1 MPQIRKCTNG
11 DFEQVTSL
19 LVQVW
24 PKKVQNLS
32 KLRGVY
38 ERALGVTNQR
48 YICAFES
55 GSIVGFCSLS
65 IKNSLWEGATL
76 AAIDEFVVDEN
87 ANLQTVGTELLD
99 HMIDFARKAGC
110 SRLDFETAFHRTDD
124 QTFVERQ
131 GFEQRAYIYT
141 MKL

>member
-19 LVQVW
+19 LVQLW

-32 KLRGVY
+32 KLRGAY

-48 YICAFES
+48 YVCALEN
-55 GSIVGFCSLS
+55 GGIVGFCSLS
-65 IKNSLWEGATL
+65 IKNSLWEGGPLAT
-76 AAIDEFVVDEN
+76 IDEFVVDEN
-87 ANLQTVGTELLD
+87 ASLQTVGNELLD

-110 SRLDFETAFHRTDD
+110 MRLDFDMAFHRTDD
-124 QTFVERQ
+124 QAFVERQ
-131 GFEQRAYIYT
+131 GFEQRATIYT

>member
-19 LVQVW
+19 LVQLW
-24 PKKVQNLS
+24 PNKVQNLS

-48 YICAFES
+48 YVCALEN
-55 GSIVGFCSLS
+55 GGIVGFCSLS
-65 IKNSLWEGATL
+65 IKNSLWEGGQLAT
-76 AAIDEFVVDEN
+76 IDEFVVDEQ
-87 ANLQTVGTELLD
+87 ASTQAVGTELLE

-110 SRLDFETAFHRTDD
+110 MRLEVDTAFHRTDD
-124 QTFVERQ
+124 HAYFERQ
-131 GFEQRAYIYT
+131 GFEQRAYLYT